1 MGASFKEQIA
11 ADISSV
17 FLNDLE
23 FADEHE
29 FNGKTLK
36 VVVDDNEL
44 IERDKAQL
52 MSTSIDGIHKTRRL
66 IYVSESDF
74 GKRPAPGMIL
84 TLDGKPFRAKSCTSE
99 AGILGIE
106 IEAIKS

>member
-1 MGASFKEQIA
+1 MGTSFKAQIA
-11 ADISSV
+11 ADISLV

-23 FADEHE
+23 FADGHE
-29 FNGKTLK
+29 LNGKTLK
-36 VVVDDNEL
+36 VIIDDNEL
-44 IERDKAQL
+44 VERDKAQL

-74 GKRPAPGMIL
+74 GSRPAPGMIV
-84 TLDGKPFRAKSCTSE
+84 TLDGKPFRAKNCTAE

-106 IEAIKS
+106 LAAIKS

>member
-1 MGASFKEQIA
+1 MGTSFKAQVA

-17 FLNDLE
+17 FLNDIE

-29 FNGKTLK
+29 LNGKTLK
-36 VVVDDNEL
+36 VIIDDNEL
-44 IERDKAQL
+44 VERDKAQL

-74 GKRPAPGMIL
+74 GSRPAPGMIV
-84 TLDGKPFRAKSCTSE
+84 TLDGKPFRAKNCTAE